1 MKVALIDVVYGKGST
16 GKIVD
21 VTHRHLTNSG
31 HESRAYFGRGSVNPP
46 PHVKKISTDLEVIID
61 AALSRFTG
69 YTGIFSPLATA
80 RLIAELEEFQ
90 PDVIHVH
97 ELHGYYVNYFKLVDY
112 FKAKGIP
119 VVWSLHCE
127 QTYTGRCGYALD
139 CDQWKT
145 QCVKCPR
152 LNDYPASWKFDRS
165 HEQFERKK
173 QMFEGMDDIV
183 FAPVSDWLLSR
194 LRQSFLK
201 DRPARVVHN
210 GIDTA
215 ATFYPRQA
223 EDLRARYGLAGRYV
237 IVSAAQDLMTSIKGG
252 QWVVDLATRLQ
263 DKPISFLM
271 IGVRDS
277 IEVPPNV
284 ILLPAMESQEE
295 LAAHY
300 SFADLFLITSQ
311 AETFSLVCA
320 ESLACGTP
328 VVGFDSGGPS
338 EVAPE
343 PYGRFVPYGDLSALE
358 AVVVS
363 IQEGR
368 TRVPDEEACV
378 NYARAGFSNEHM
390 IQGFMSL
397 YQEMAAKKSPTG
409 MEIPA

>member
-1 MKVALIDVVYGKGST
+1 MKIALIDVVYANGST

-21 VTHRHLTNSG
+21 VIHRHLIESG
-31 HESRAYFGRGSVNPP
+31 YESRAYFGRGSVNQTR
-46 PHVKKISTDLEVIID
+46 HVKKISRDLEIFID
-61 AALSRFTG
+61 AGLSRVTG

-80 RLIAELEEFQ
+80 RLIAELEEYQ

-97 ELHGYYVNYFKLVDY
+97 ELHGYYINYFQLIEY
-112 FKAKGIP
+112 FKAKNIP

-127 QTYTGRCGYALD
+127 HTYTGRCGNALD

-152 LNDYPASWKFDRS
+152 LDDYPASWKFDRS
-165 HEQFERKK
+165 YEQFERKK
-173 QMFEGMDDIV
+173 KIFEGMNRIV
-183 FAPVSDWLLSR
+183 FAPVSNWLLSR

-201 DRPARVVHN
+201 DHPALVVHN

-215 ATFYPRQA
+215 TTFYPQ
-223 EDLRARYGLAGRYV
+223 EVQDLRVRYGLAGRYV
-237 IVSAAQDLMTSIKGG
+237 IVSAAQDLMTFIKGG
-252 QWVVDLATRLQ
+252 QWVIDLAARVQ

-271 IGVRDS
+271 IGVRSS
-277 IEVPPNV
+277 IDVPPNV
-284 ILLPAMESQEE
+284 ILLPAMENQID

-300 SFADLFLITSQ
+300 SLADLFLITSK

-328 VVGFDSGGPS
+328 VAGFDSGGPS

-343 PYGRFVPYGDLSALE
+343 PYGTFVPYGDLAALE

-363 IQEGR
+363 MQEGR
-368 TRVPDEEACV
+368 MRVPAEDDCV
-378 NYARAGFSNEHM
+378 SYARTGFSNENM
-390 IQGFMSL
+390 IQKFLSL
-397 YQEMAAKKSPTG
+397 YQEMARKSNY
-409 MEIPA
+409 E